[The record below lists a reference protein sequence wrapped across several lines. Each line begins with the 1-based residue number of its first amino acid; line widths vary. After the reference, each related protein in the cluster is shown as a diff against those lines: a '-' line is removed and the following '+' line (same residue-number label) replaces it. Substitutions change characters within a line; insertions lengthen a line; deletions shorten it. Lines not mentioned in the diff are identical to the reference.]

1 MRSTRPHVALFT
13 FVPSRS
19 DSASRVAE
27 APPVRVCDVRRIG
40 PIFRFGDVLGKRKAN
55 DVRERAP
62 DLRAR
67 IVLGIEAGEARDVL
81 RRVVGELRDP
91 AQTRVAEVMTTEVVC
106 CRSETALEEARGSM
120 MNRRIRHLPVVD
132 DQENMV
138 GLISIGDLN
147 AHERTSHEQTIYL
160 LEEYVYGRV

>member
-1 MRSTRPHVALFT
+1 MSSVRDILVKKGSGVLTTGPDSTVLQAAILMNEHKVGAL
-13 FVPSRS
+13 V
-19 DSASRVAE
+19 
-27 APPVRVCDVRRIG
+27 
-40 PIFRFGDVLGKRKAN
+40 VL
-55 DVRERAP
+55 
-62 DLRAR
+62 
-67 IVLGIEAGEARDVL
+67 EAGRIAGMFTERDVL

-91 AQTRVAEVMTTEVVC
+91 AKTTVGEVMTTEVVC
-106 CRSETALEEARGSM
+106 CRPETNLDEVRGSM

-147 AHERTSHEQTIYL
+147 AHERTGHEQTIYL